1 MIGDGHQRQ
10 QNRIIPKGSEDDLI
24 NFIVAS
30 FYDLSEIA
38 LAQDSVEGL
47 AASGIIGARPPSHR
61 WEDPNAGPVVAVLGI
76 IVVQEFRRTFVL
88 SYLNVSII
96 RHRRDE
102 RSIPYLMR
110 VVGGATPL
118 LVNRR
123 QGLRVNNLIAGVTE
137 SG

>member
-1 MIGDGHQRQ
+1 MIGDRHQRQ

-24 NFIVAS
+24 NVILAS
-30 FYDLSEIA
+30 FYDLSEVA
-38 LAQDSVEGL
+38 LPQDSVERL
-47 AASGIIGARPPSHR
+47 AASGIVSAEHCLPIA
-61 WEDPNAGPVVAVLGI
+61 EKANAGPVAGVLGR

-96 RHRRDE
+96 RYRRYDAV
-102 RSIPYLMR
+102 IPYLMG

-123 QGLRVNNLIAGVTE
+123 QGLRVNNL
-137 SG
+137 